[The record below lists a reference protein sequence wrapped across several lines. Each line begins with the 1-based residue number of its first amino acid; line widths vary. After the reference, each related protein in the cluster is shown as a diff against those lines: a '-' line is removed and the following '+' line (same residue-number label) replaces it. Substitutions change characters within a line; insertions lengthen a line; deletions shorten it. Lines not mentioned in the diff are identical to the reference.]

1 MAKNAELLATEGNA
15 AASRD
20 YLLAYQKAVLFT
32 LYQNGLL
39 NQDQLEQSIKKLK
52 QQFRTST

>member
-1 MAKNAELLATEGNA
+1 MAKSAELLATEGDT

-32 LYQNGLL
+32 LYQDGLL
-39 NQDQLEQSIKKLK
+39 DQNQLEQSIKKLE
-52 QQFRTST
+52 QLFRSST

>member
-1 MAKNAELLATEGNA
+1 MAKSAELLATEGDA

-32 LYQNGLL
+32 LYQDGLL
-39 NQDQLEQSIKKLK
+39 DQNQLEQSIKKLE

>member
-1 MAKNAELLATEGNA
+1 MAKNAELLAAEGDA

-32 LYQNGLL
+32 LYQGGLL
-39 NQDQLEQSIKKLK
+39 DQNQLEQSIKKLE
-52 QQFRTST
+52 QLFRSST

>member
-1 MAKNAELLATEGNA
+1 MAMSAELLATEGDA

-32 LYQNGLL
+32 LYQDGLL
-39 NQDQLEQSIKKLK
+39 NQNQLEQSIKKLE
-52 QQFRTST
+52 QHFRKST

>member
-1 MAKNAELLATEGNA
+1 MAKNAELLATAGNT

-32 LYQNGLL
+32 LYQDGLL
-39 NQDQLEQSIKKLK
+39 NQAQLEQSIKKLE
-52 QQFRTST
+52 QQFRTSA

>member
-1 MAKNAELLATEGNA
+1 MAKNAELLAAEGNA

-32 LYQNGLL
+32 LYQDGLL
-39 NQDQLEQSIKKLK
+39 DQNQLEQSIKKLE